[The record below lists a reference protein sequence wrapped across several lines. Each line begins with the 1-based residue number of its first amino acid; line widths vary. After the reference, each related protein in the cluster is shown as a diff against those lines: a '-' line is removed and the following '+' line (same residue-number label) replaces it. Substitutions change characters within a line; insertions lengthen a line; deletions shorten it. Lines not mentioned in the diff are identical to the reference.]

1 MAFPMGYGKGTASA
15 VPSRSFRSGLQPLGL
30 AFPLDAITS
39 AQKWTA
45 ALSGWSREIRCPCG
59 TA

>member
-45 ALSGWSREIRCPCG
+45 ALSG
-59 TA
+59 